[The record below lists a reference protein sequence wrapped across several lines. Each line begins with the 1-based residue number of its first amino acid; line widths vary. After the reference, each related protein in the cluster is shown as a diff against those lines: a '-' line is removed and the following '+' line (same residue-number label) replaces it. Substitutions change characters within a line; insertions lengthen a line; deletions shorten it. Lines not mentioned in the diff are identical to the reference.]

1 MSLQPISLSSLNL
14 YIRKRIFDLFFNHQ
28 IKGNYCNQFER
39 FITYMIVLNMA
50 GLMLEH
56 IPVFYETREHL
67 FHIFDVVSLAIFSIE
82 YVLRVYVAP
91 EDPAFS
97 SAK

>member
-1 MSLQPISLSSLNL
+1 
-14 YIRKRIFDLFFNHQ
+14 
-28 IKGNYCNQFER
+28 
-39 FITYMIVLNMA
+39 MIVLNMV
-50 GLMLEH
+50 GLVLEH

-97 SAK
+97 SAKYPRLAYCKSPFALIDLV